1 MKPLRR
7 ALAAVALTACLAP
20 SLASG
25 AGYNIYEQGAR
36 AMGMAGAAT
45 ASVQDASAIFYNPAA
60 LSRLEKSE
68 LQLGATWLT
77 TRTSFAGLD
86 PYPGLGVTEEMEP
99 GMFFPPTLYWANR
112 VGESKLSYGV
122 GVNAP
127 FGLGV
132 EWKSPETF
140 TGRDRIT
147 KADLQTINGNLSL
160 AWAFDDRWSVA
171 LGANALMA
179 KVELNSIRTQVTTGG
194 QPVNVASVVLEG
206 GFTPGYGPQAAVLFS
221 PNDAWR
227 FGINYRGEIGVTIDD
242 GSADFT
248 QILTGDAAFDGV
260 VAASLPPDQGVST
273 DLVFPA
279 ILTTGIAW
287 TPSPD
292 WTWEIDA
299 NLAQWSAFEKLDLKF
314 DDSSLDQTI
323 REDYEDSWQVRFG
336 AEHRMANYQYRFG
349 YYYDEA
355 AAPTESVT
363 PLLPDAPRH
372 GVTLG
377 LGWDRGNWKLDL
389 YNLFLF
395 VENRSTELRERDG
408 YDGVYKSYVN
418 ALGASIGFRW

>member
-7 ALAAVALTACLAP
+7 ALAAATLAACLAP

-25 AGYNIYEQGAR
+25 AGYNIYEQGGR

-45 ASVQDASAIFYNPAA
+45 ASVNDASALFYNPAA

-68 LQLGATWLT
+68 LQMGVTWLT

-86 PYPGLGVTEEMEP
+86 PFPGLEVAEEMEP

-122 GVNAP
+122 GINAP

-140 TGRDRIT
+140 SGRERIT
-147 KADLQTINGNLSL
+147 KADLETINGNLSL
-160 AWAFDDRWSVA
+160 AWAFNDRWSLA

-179 KVELNSIRTQVTTGG
+179 KVELNTITTQITTGG
-194 QPVNVASVVLEG
+194 QAVNVASAQLGG
-206 GFTPGYGPQAAVLFS
+206 GFTPGYGPQVALLYS
-221 PNDAWR
+221 PSEAWR
-227 FGINYRGEIGVTIDD
+227 LGLNYRGKIEVAIDD
-242 GSADFT
+242 GEADFT
-248 QILTGDAAFDGV
+248 QILTGDAAFDAV
-260 VAASLPPDQGVST
+260 VAANLPADQVVAT

-279 ILTTGIAW
+279 IFSTGLAW

-292 WTWEIDA
+292 WTWEVDA
-299 NLAQWSAFEKLDLKF
+299 NFAQWSSFEKLELKF
-314 DDSSLDQTI
+314 EDSSLDQII

-336 AEHRMANYQYRFG
+336 AEHRMDGYQYRFG
-349 YYYDEA
+349 YYYDQA

-377 LGWDRGNWKLDL
+377 LGWDMGNWKLDL

-395 VENRSTELRERDG
+395 VENRSTEGRERDG

-418 ALGASIGFRW
+418 ALGASVGLRW